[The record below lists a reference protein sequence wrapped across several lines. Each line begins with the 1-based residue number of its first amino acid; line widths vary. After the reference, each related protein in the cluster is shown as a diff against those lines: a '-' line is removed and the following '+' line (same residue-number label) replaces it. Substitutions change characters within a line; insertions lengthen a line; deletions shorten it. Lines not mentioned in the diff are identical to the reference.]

1 VRYLGEQGEVS
12 QVFHLTQ
19 SVALGGGNFV
29 GVYNVA
35 VTPKEKV
42 AQICDLVAWTSA
54 RYVNL
59 LDRQVWV
66 WPVDDPLFAYD
77 ETTQSRVL
85 MWGGLAAGFLLPFF
99 SYFLWKKEE

>member
-1 VRYLGEQGEVS
+1 MRYFGERGEVS

-35 VTPKEKV
+35 VTPKEKL

-59 LDRQVWV
+59 LDRQVWL

-77 ETTQSRVL
+77 ESPQSRTL
-85 MWGGLAAGFLLPFF
+85 MWVAMAAGFLLAVF
-99 SYFLWKKEE
+99 SYFLWKRGE